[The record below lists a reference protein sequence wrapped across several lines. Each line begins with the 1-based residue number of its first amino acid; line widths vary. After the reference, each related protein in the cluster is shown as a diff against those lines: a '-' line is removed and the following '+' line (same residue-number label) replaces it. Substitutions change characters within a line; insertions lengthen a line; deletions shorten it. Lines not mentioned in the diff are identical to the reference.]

1 MKLITLATA
10 PATQGLGAALL
21 HRHRHCPHHS
31 CWIDNSITLP
41 RRSVRLRKRGPF
53 ATLASSS
60 LQLELPLLP
69 FPKDQVLVPSEA
81 KKLHLYEARYLALL
95 EESLYNKK
103 NMFVHF
109 VLDPI
114 AVNDTFTEAS
124 FAARYACLVT
134 IEKVERLD
142 VGALVFIRGIG
153 RVKIIRFEQEEPF
166 LRGAVMPTKDNES
179 TSATELNSKVLE
191 LQEALHNL
199 NSLEIK
205 LKAPEEALL
214 QTQTANSLKWA
225 EKTPSLDCDEAFVPC
240 LSERISFAAFQPV
253 SGSSQSELLKLNM
266 QKLSAMDSKDT
277 LQRLE
282 KSMELVRSNISLV
295 AAKLALQSIKMQ

>member
-1 MKLITLATA
+1 MKLTA
-10 PATQGLGAALL
+10 FPISPPSYTPKPPFCGRHHRPVWINPLPYWLVSLSQRGAFPAHA
-21 HRHRHCPHHS
+21 S
-31 CWIDNSITLP
+31 
-41 RRSVRLRKRGPF
+41 
-53 ATLASSS
+53 SSS

-95 EESLYNKK
+95 EESLFKKK

-124 FAARYACLVT
+124 FAARYACLVS

-142 VGALVFIRGIG
+142 IGAFVFIRGIG
-153 RVKIIRFEQEEPF
+153 RVKIVGFEQEEPF
-166 LRGAVMPTKDNES
+166 LIGRVIPTKDYEFS
-179 TSATELNSKVLE
+179 RATELNHKVLE
-191 LQEALHNL
+191 LQEALRSL

-205 LKAPEEALL
+205 LKAPEESLL
-214 QTQTANSLKWA
+214 QTQTANSLNWA
-225 EKTPSLDCDEAFVPC
+225 EKTPALDCNEAFVPS
-240 LSERISFAAFQPV
+240 LPERISFAALQPI
-253 SGSSQSELLKLNM
+253 SGSTQSELLRLNM
-266 QKLSAMDSKDT
+266 QKLSAMESRDS

-282 KSMELVRSNISLV
+282 KSVEFVKSNISVV
-295 AAKLALQSIKMQ
+295 AAKLALQSI